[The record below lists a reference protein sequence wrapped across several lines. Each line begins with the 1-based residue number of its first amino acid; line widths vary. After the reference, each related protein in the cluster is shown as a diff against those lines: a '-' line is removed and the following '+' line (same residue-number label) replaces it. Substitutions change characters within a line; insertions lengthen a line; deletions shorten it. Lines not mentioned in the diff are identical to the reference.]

1 LVGQVG
7 VNFGSA
13 TLRKLL
19 GLQVPRVQNQ
29 KEICKKHQT
38 L

>member
-7 VNFGSA
+7 VNLGSA
-13 TLRKLL
+13 TYR

-29 KEICKKHQT
+29 
-38 L
+38 